1 MRLTSLVTLSLGVL
15 AACSESNTRVNPVT
29 VQWMDW
35 PAEVNAGQAFR
46 TRLVVWGVCAANP
59 QFHPGASV
67 DQSAVT
73 FAPYWVVDDR
83 PIYCLDGA
91 TAPLLVVYAIDTAG
105 TAPGLAAPFARTYEM
120 RASAYTGVNDPRFT
134 GFPARTFGD
143 VIVRPSN
150 VDQSRRNA
158 AGAVSLVTD
167 TAGCVRVR
175 PGGLYNPA
183 AAIVLEDQADTVG
196 LSYAFVRG
204 YIYDAAAPVCGE
216 TRVFHITARE

>member
-1 MRLTSLVTLSLGVL
+1 MRPISLVTLSLGVL

-59 QFHPGASV
+59 RFQPGARV

-73 FAPYWVVDDR
+73 FAPYWIVDEQ
-83 PIYCLDGA
+83 PVFCVGGVME
-91 TAPLLVVYAIDTAG
+91 PLLVSAIDTAG

-120 RASAYTGVNDPRFT
+120 RGSTWPGVDDPRFA
-134 GFPARTFGD
+134 GLPARTFGD

-150 VDQSRRNA
+150 ADQSRRNA
-158 AGAVSLVTD
+158 AGVVSLQAD
-167 TAGCVRVR
+167 TGGCVRVK
-175 PGGLYNPA
+175 PAGLYSPA
-183 AAIVLEDQADTVG
+183 AALVLEDQADTIG
-196 LSYAFVRG
+196 LSYTFVRG
-204 YIYDAAAPVCGE
+204 YIHDAAAPVCGE
-216 TRVFHITARE
+216 TRVFHLTARQ